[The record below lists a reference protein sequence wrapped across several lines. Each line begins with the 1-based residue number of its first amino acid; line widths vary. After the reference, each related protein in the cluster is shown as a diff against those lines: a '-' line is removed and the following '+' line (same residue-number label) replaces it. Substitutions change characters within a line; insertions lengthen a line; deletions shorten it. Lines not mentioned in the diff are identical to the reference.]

1 MTYLIAT
8 HFSVCHKNGIYIS
21 RNVKY
26 LTKEESC
33 KKLILQKGNLCNA
46 VNKMSNKILLPQKCT
61 LFHVLLCSVECYDAT
76 LDKWTLVASMNSAR
90 SGAAVAAANKYI
102 YALGGYNGTT
112 QLSSVERYDP
122 VLDEW
127 TLVSNMLDHRS
138 ALSVASYE
146 NKLYVFGGYDGEKFH
161 DTVEVYD
168 CEHDQWKV
176 VASMSM
182 GRSGAAVVVGVRP
195 AM

>member
-1 MTYLIAT
+1 
-8 HFSVCHKNGIYIS
+8 
-21 RNVKY
+21 
-26 LTKEESC
+26 
-33 KKLILQKGNLCNA
+33 
-46 VNKMSNKILLPQKCT
+46 
-61 LFHVLLCSVECYDAT
+61 
-76 LDKWTLVASMNSAR
+76 MNSAR
-90 SGAAVAAANKYI
+90 SGAAVTAASKYI

-127 TLVSNMLDHRS
+127 SLVSNMLDHRS

-168 CEHDQWKV
+168 CERDRWEV

-195 AM
+195 AF